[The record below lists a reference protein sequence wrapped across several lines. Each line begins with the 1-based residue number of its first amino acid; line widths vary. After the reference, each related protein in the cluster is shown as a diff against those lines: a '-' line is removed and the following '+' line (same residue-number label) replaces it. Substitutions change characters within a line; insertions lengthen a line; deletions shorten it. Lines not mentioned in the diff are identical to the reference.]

1 MHIYFKN
8 TNSLVNLITDLLFI
22 PETSVEQ
29 HHVFGYCARAL
40 GRLVGAQ
47 RGTRLGYCPG
57 GAFRLAEWISM
68 QICDQHL
75 VEVHRKG
82 MSTKEEVIILL
93 GKLY

>member
-8 TNSLVNLITDLLFI
+8 TNSLVNLITDLFFI

-29 HHVFGYCARAL
+29 HRVFGYCARAL

-47 RGTRLGYCPG
+47 TGTRLGSCLG

-75 VEVHRKG
+75 VHRKG